1 MLLTNVADGD
11 ILSVHLEKAN
21 QNEWWPHVVTHHPK
35 IDTSK
40 IAPEDSKLSDLD
52 GETRYVD
59 KSLTKQ
65 SHGRKDDG
73 MFFNETDR
81 TRWRT
86 VKRCARAKTPISTHK
101 GRPELNIRLNTQPIP
116 PNPNLLHSTHK
127 YSRFKL
133 LKRAVLYWQ
142 LEQCPIC
149 INRSNK
155 TKCHH
160 GRVSA

>member
-11 ILSVHLEKAN
+11 ILSMHLEKAN

-65 SHGRKDDG
+65 SHGREDDG
-73 MFFNETDR
+73 MSLMKLTGPDR
-81 TRWRT
+81 EPSKDKLEVRYRP
-86 VKRCARAKTPISTHK
+86 AHAKAGMSLFASTPSHLPNANLLRSTHK
-101 GRPELNIRLNTQPIP
+101 C
-116 PNPNLLHSTHK
+116 
-127 YSRFKL
+127 SRFKL
-133 LKRAVLYWQ
+133 PKRAVLYWQ

>member
-1 MLLTNVADGD
+1 MNRPPMLLTNVADGD

-73 MFFNETDR
+73 MFFNEADR

-86 VKRCARAKTPISTHK
+86 VKRCARAKTPIST
-101 GRPELNIRLNTQPIP
+101 RISRLELNTRLNTQPIP
-116 PNPNLLHSTHK
+116 LIRTFYVAHTNIHVSSSL
-127 YSRFKL
+127 R
-133 LKRAVLYWQ
+133 
-142 LEQCPIC
+142 EQFC
-149 INRSNK
+149 IGNWNSVRY
-155 TKCHH
+155 
-160 GRVSA
+160 V

>member
-1 MLLTNVADGD
+1 VHLDHWYVNRPPMLLTNVADGD

-73 MFFNETDR
+73 MFFNEADR
-81 TRWRT
+81 TRLRT
-86 VKRCARAKTPISTHK
+86 VKRCVRAKHRSAHAKVGSSLIFASTPSQSPLIRTFYIAHT
-101 GRPELNIRLNTQPIP
+101 NIHVSSSLR
-116 PNPNLLHSTHK
+116 
-127 YSRFKL
+127 
-133 LKRAVLYWQ
+133 
-142 LEQCPIC
+142 EQFC
-149 INRSNK
+149 IGNWNSVRY
-155 TKCHH
+155 
-160 GRVSA
+160 V